1 MSYSEALKYA
11 EEVEAGIDRELARRD
26 AEATRYEILCEETYK
41 ELREGAKAF
50 FDSEECKI
58 DEAHKQAFYKYL
70 RKSFDY
76 DNTLEYL
83 LRGLDWIV
91 DDFLE
96 GYIENFSEEDA
107 EKICEMFDPIR

>member
-11 EEVEAGIDRELARRD
+11 EEVEAGIDKELARRD
-26 AEATRYEILCEETYK
+26 AEDTIYERLCEETYE

-50 FDSEECKI
+50 FDSPECRLN
-58 DEAHKQAFYKYL
+58 EAHKQAFYKYS
-70 RKSFDY
+70 RKAFDY

-96 GYIENFSEEDA
+96 EYTEEIY
-107 EKICEMFDPIR
+107 KMFEPIR

>member
-11 EEVEAGIDRELARRD
+11 GEVEAGIDRELARRD
-26 AEATRYEILCEETYK
+26 EEAARYERECEEAYE
-41 ELREGAKAF
+41 ELRKDAKVF

-58 DEAHKQAFYKYL
+58 DEAHKKAFYKYL
-70 RKSFDY
+70 RKAFDY

-91 DDFLE
+91 NDFLE
-96 GYIENFSEEDA
+96 EYTEE
-107 EKICEMFDPIR
+107 ICKMFKPIS